1 MFISG
6 LIILIIRLLSILIII
21 HVVLS
26 YFMSPFHP
34 IRQAIDRIVEPM
46 LAPIRQLIPPVG
58 GIDFSP
64 IVLLLLVQLVG
75 TVLVN
80 LLN

>member
-6 LIILIIRLLSILIII
+6 LIVLIIRLFSILIII

-34 IRQAIDRIVEPM
+34 IRQTIDRIVEPM
-46 LAPIRQLIPPVG
+46 LAPIRRVIPPVG

>member
-1 MFISG
+1 MFLSG
-6 LIILIIRLLSILIII
+6 LIILVIRLISILIII
-21 HVVLS
+21 HVILS

-34 IRQAIDRIVEPM
+34 VRQAIDRVVEPM

-80 LLN
+80 LIN